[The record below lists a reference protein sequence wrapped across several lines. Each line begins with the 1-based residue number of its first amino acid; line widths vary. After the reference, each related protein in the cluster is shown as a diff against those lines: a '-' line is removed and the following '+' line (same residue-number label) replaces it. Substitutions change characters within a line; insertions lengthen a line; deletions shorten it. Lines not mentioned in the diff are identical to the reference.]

1 MPKKI
6 LLVDDDVD
14 LVETVAQALSY
25 HGFEVEKAHSGRD
38 GLKKILEYKPDLL
51 VLDVMMEN
59 DTAGFEVANQ
69 LRNRRTESR
78 YSEFADLPII
88 LLTAINQV
96 TNSRFSLNE
105 AQSFLPEIE
114 DFITKP
120 FKIDDLIA
128 RIKSLL
134 DRE

>member
-14 LVETVAQALSY
+14 LVETVAQALSF
-25 HGFEVEKAHSGRD
+25 HGFEIDKAYSGRE
-38 GLKKILEYKPDLL
+38 GLKKVLEFKPDLM

-69 LRNRRTESR
+69 LRNKRTESR
-78 YSEFADLPII
+78 YSEFADLPIV

-105 AQSFLPEIE
+105 AQSFLPDIE

-120 FKIDDLIA
+120 FKIDELIA
-128 RIKSLL
+128 RIKTLL
-134 DRE
+134 EVE